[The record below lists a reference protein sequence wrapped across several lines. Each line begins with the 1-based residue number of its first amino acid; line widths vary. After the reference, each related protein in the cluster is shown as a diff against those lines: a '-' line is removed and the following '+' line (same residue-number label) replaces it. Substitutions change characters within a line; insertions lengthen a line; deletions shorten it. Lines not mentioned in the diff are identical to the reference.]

1 MRLRERKKGG
11 NMTRQDV
18 LALRGEEEYKRKKA
32 VGRGRGRV
40 RVVKL
45 RI

>member
-1 MRLRERKKGG
+1 MRLRKRKKGG

-18 LALRGEEEYKRKKA
+18 LAVRGEEEYKRKKE
-32 VGRGRGRV
+32 VGRGRV